1 MSAQF
6 WAERLEYTKNL
17 IVQYETAILQIGE
30 GSVQSYSINT
40 GQTTTNVTRFD
51 LARLQAQ
58 LPGLYNQ
65 LATLEA
71 RVNGCGA
78 VIAQPGF

>member
-6 WAERLEYTKNL
+6 WAERLEAAKNL
-17 IVQYETAILQIGE
+17 LIQYDTAIFEISSGN
-30 GSVQSYSINT
+30 VQSYSINT

-51 LARLQAQ
+51 LDRLRAAIPE
-58 LPGLYNQ
+58 LENRI
-65 LATLEA
+65 ATLEA
-71 RVNGCGA
+71 RVNGCGV